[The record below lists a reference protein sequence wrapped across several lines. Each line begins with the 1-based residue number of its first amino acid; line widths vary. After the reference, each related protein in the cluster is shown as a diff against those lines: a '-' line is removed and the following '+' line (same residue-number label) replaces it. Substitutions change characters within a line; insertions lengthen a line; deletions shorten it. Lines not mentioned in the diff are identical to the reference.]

1 MSEFLGVMLRTQDIE
16 SGTHCN
22 TRVYFACHPYI
33 KFKIQSHTR
42 TFFEPERIKNQV
54 SLVLFR
60 RKALQ
65 NQLFFFRTCTYLI
78 FFRFRHYYIIMNN
91 TQVLSRILHFN
102 VSLNDSGSELNC
114 MKVKHKRLSLSSSRQ
129 LLQTQSLSKH

>member
-42 TFFEPERIKNQV
+42 TFFEPERVKNQV
-54 SLVLFR
+54 SVNSFPEKSIIKASNSLFVPGPILSFS
-60 RKALQ
+60 A
-65 NQLFFFRTCTYLI
+65 FD
-78 FFRFRHYYIIMNN
+78 II
-91 TQVLSRILHFN
+91 TS
-102 VSLNDSGSELNC
+102 
-114 MKVKHKRLSLSSSRQ
+114 
-129 LLQTQSLSKH
+129 